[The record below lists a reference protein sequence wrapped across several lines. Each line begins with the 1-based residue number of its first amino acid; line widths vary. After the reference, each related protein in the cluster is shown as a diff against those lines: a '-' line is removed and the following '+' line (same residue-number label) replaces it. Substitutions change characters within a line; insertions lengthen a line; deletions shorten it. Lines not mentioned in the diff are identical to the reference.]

1 MAEKREFKV
10 HDHVIIP
17 SRYGS
22 GGRVGRVVRT
32 TKTQAI
38 VQFEG
43 SRAEVRYRLD
53 SGYAVGRDRSPMVRP
68 DYIRHVTDKDR
79 QDIAWDNL
87 KGLAG
92 RLDKIAE
99 EYGRKDAVLQL
110 QIMADKFIAH
120 INETEDQK

>member
-1 MAEKREFKV
+1 MAEKREFKT

-17 SRYGS
+17 SRYGG
-22 GGRVGRVVRT
+22 GGRMGRVVRT

-43 SRAEVRYRLD
+43 SSAEVRYRLD
-53 SGYAVGRDRSPMVRP
+53 SGYAVGRDRSSMIRP

-79 QDIAWDNL
+79 QDIAWDKL
-87 KGLAG
+87 RGLAG

-99 EYGRKDAVLQL
+99 EHGRKDAVLQL

-120 INETEDQK
+120 INDT